1 MGVPHMERK
10 WSWRRY
16 GALGGHAS
24 KAIAS
29 PATAAKWWS
38 DGVSSVQVAV
48 VVPLCVCSS
57 EI

>member
-1 MGVPHMERK
+1 MERK